1 MKFFTGQR
9 LKIIDN
15 YTPIKCSPNIDS
27 ETVSEAL
34 YGENFILKKIFKNW
48 LWGKLESDNYEGSYE
63 GESGSFYA
71 RTKNLE
77 AFNRLL
83 NTFDKICV
91 DFNEMDTILK
101 KIPKEL
107 RN

>member
-9 LKIIDN
+9 LKIIHN

-48 LWGKLESDNYEGSYE
+48 LWGELESDHYEGFISIHSISVEEDEHTHYV
-63 GESGSFYA
+63 S
-71 RTKNLE
+71 
-77 AFNRLL
+77 
-83 NTFDKICV
+83 
-91 DFNEMDTILK
+91 
-101 KIPKEL
+101 EL
-107 RN
+107 